1 MCIIVQIA
9 DAVILQANNTDKI
22 MLAAAVLMQQ
32 PVLCH
37 QTLLPSCNWA
47 LHRLKKNTGFDN
59 HCAFYIMHAVRT
71 IMQKIK

>member
-1 MCIIVQIA
+1 MNAFFSLHQFCKNNTIQLCIIVQIA

-37 QTLLPSCNWA
+37 QTLLPSCN
-47 LHRLKKNTGFDN
+47 
-59 HCAFYIMHAVRT
+59 
-71 IMQKIK
+71 